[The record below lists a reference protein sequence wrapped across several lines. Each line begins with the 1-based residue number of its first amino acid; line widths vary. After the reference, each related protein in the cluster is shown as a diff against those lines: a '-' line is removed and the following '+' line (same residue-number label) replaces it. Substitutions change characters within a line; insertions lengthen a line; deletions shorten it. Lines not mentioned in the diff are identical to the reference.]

1 MKASASSAPIRLVI
15 DGKPLV
21 APHFS
26 GVGNYTLHLLQAL
39 DARIGERGDIDARLA
54 VPFGTASIARG
65 YGFERIRPLRIP
77 ATFTQFQRLQQ
88 AGRVPPMDLILG
100 RGVYFFPDFSRWPLA
115 RSRCITAVHD
125 LCFETVPDMV
135 DEANGAYLRGAVRG
149 SVTTS
154 DLVTALTHGMRQEI
168 IDFYGIADDRVRVVS
183 CAADEQRFYRRSAAE
198 IADMKHRLGIFGDY
212 LVAVGNIEPRKNQA
226 RLIRAFTRLDR
237 AVSDRFTLVIA
248 GAGAWR
254 DAETRA
260 AAEQAIAAGHK
271 VKLLI
276 GEVLARDLPALYSG
290 ATASVYVSWYEGF
303 GMPPIESMA
312 AGTPVVA
319 GNRSVLPEV
328 TGDAALLVDPG
339 DEAAIASALAR
350 VCTDTGLRDELT
362 AKGYE
367 NITRY
372 RWSTAADAL
381 ADAVHELAGRSVN
394 P

>member
-1 MKASASSAPIRLVI
+1 MSETSPSAPVRLII
-15 DGKPLV
+15 DGKALV

-54 VPFGTASIARG
+54 VPFGTVSIARG
-65 YGFERIRPLRIP
+65 YGFDRIRPLRIP
-77 ATFTQFQRLQQ
+77 ATFAQFQQLQQ
-88 AGRVPPMDLILG
+88 AGRVPPMDLLLG
-100 RGVYFFPDFSRWPLA
+100 RAVYFFPDFSRWPLA

-125 LCFETVPDMV
+125 LCFETVPNMV
-135 DEANGAYLRGAVRG
+135 DEANGAYLRGAVRN

-168 IDFYGIADDRVRVVS
+168 VEFYGIAEDRVRVVS
-183 CAADEQRFYRRSAAE
+183 CAADEHRFYRRSPGE
-198 IADMKHRLGIFGDY
+198 IAEVKQRLGIFGDY

-226 RLIRAFTRLDR
+226 RLVRAFTRLDR

-254 DAETRA
+254 DAETRDA
-260 AAEQAIAAGHK
+260 VDEAIASGHK
-271 VKLLI
+271 VRLLV
-276 GEVLARDLPALYSG
+276 GHVVARDLPALYSG

-312 AGTPVVA
+312 SGTPVIA

-339 DEAAIASALAR
+339 DEAAIADALAR
-350 VCTDTGLRDELT
+350 VCTDPALRAELT

-372 RWSTAADAL
+372 RWETAADVL
-381 ADAVHELAGRSVN
+381 VDGVFELAGR
-394 P
+394 

>member
-1 MKASASSAPIRLVI
+1 MTAVATSRPVRLII

-39 DARIGERGDIDARLA
+39 DALIGERGDVDARLA

-65 YGFERIRPLRIP
+65 YGFARIRPVKFP

-88 AGRVPPMDLILG
+88 ADRVPPMDLVLG
-100 RGVYFFPDFSRWPLA
+100 RAVYFFPDFSRWPLA

-135 DEANGAYLRGAVRG
+135 DEANGAYLRRAVRR
-149 SVTTS
+149 SATTS
-154 DLVTALTHGMRQEI
+154 DIVTALTHGMRREI
-168 IDFYGIADDRVRVVS
+168 IDFYGLPDDRVRVVT
-183 CAADEQRFYRRSAAE
+183 CAADEQRFYRRSDDE
-198 IADMKHRLGIFGDY
+198 IARVKHELGIFGDY
-212 LVAVGNIEPRKNQA
+212 LVAVGNLEPRKNQA
-226 RLIRAFTRLDR
+226 RLIRAFTRMDPAVADR
-237 AVSDRFTLVIA
+237 YTLVIA

-254 DAETRA
+254 DDETREA
-260 AAEQAIAAGHK
+260 AAAAVAAGRR
-271 VKLLI
+271 VRLLI

-339 DEAAIASALAR
+339 DEAAIADALTR
-350 VCTDTGLRDELT
+350 ICTDESLRADLT
-362 AKGYE
+362 VKGYE

-372 RWSTAADAL
+372 RWESAAEAL
-381 ADAVHELAGRSVN
+381 LDCVTELAAR
-394 P
+394 